1 MRYIPITVEERQRML
16 QEMGVDRID
25 DLFRTIP
32 DKLRMRTPLQIPE
45 ARAESA
51 LLEYF
56 KALSRENAS
65 AEEYEYFL
73 GAGAY
78 NHFVPGVIDSLISRG
93 EFYTTYTPYQ
103 PEISQGTLQ
112 AIFEFQTLICQ
123 LSGMEVANASLYDGS
138 SSLAEAVLMALRITG
153 RHKVLLPTTVHPE
166 YARVLKT
173 YVSNLGIHLEPVQVS
188 PSGGVKQEQLE
199 AQLNEDCAAVVL
211 QSPNFFGVIEEV
223 EEIAHLSQKKGA
235 LCIVVVTEAISLGL
249 LKPPG
254 ELGADIVVGEAQ
266 SLGISL
272 SFGGPYLGFFTTRD
286 RYKRQMPGRLVGQ
299 TVDTLGR
306 RGFVLTLSTREQHIR
321 RHKATSN
328 ICTNQGLC
336 ALVCAIFLCTLGKPG
351 IREIAEQNLKKAFH
365 LRRLISNSL
374 VFSGPTFNEMV
385 VSCSQDPEQINRH
398 LLTENIVGGL
408 PLGKFFSD
416 RKDQMLICVT
426 EKNSRRQIE
435 RLAEVVTGTKVA
447 T

>member
-249 LKPPG
+249 VEASWRAGSGHRSGRGTISGNIL
-254 ELGADIVVGEAQ
+254 EFRGA
-266 SLGISL
+266 L
-272 SFGGPYLGFFTTRD
+272 SWFFHYPR
-286 RYKRQMPGRLVGQ
+286 PIQ
-299 TVDTLGR
+299 TSDARPTSGSNSGHSGTKGLRVDTVYPGS
-306 RGFVLTLSTREQHIR
+306 STSVVTKRLP
-321 RHKATSN
+321 N

-336 ALVCAIFLCTLGKPG
+336 ALVCAIFFVYFGKARHSG
-351 IREIAEQNLKKAFH
+351 NRRTKLK
-365 LRRLISNSL
+365 
-374 VFSGPTFNEMV
+374 E
-385 VSCSQDPEQINRH
+385 
-398 LLTENIVGGL
+398 GL
-408 PLGKFFSD
+408 PPEASNQQLPGLFGAYF
-416 RKDQMLICVT
+416 
-426 EKNSRRQIE
+426 
-435 RLAEVVTGTKVA
+435 
-447 T
+447 